1 MSKNELVEITKGV
14 NTEDLI
20 ADEGVS
26 LLVTGQKVKRI
37 EQ

>member
-1 MSKNELVEITKGV
+1 MSKNELVEITKGL

-20 ADEGVS
+20 VDEGVS